1 MLIADAV
8 YTACVDAGKPILL
21 DIVQEDSREQRGLGG
36 EHNELVVPNKNKKG
50 NARSN
55 NKNQKKKRENKDNAT
70 GNVSSGNK
78 RKTRN
83 AAVGGIMA
91 CFVACVAAYSYNNKR
106 KRKKEKSENGKKE
119 SKK

>member
-8 YTACVDAGKPILL
+8 YTAWVDAGKPILL
-21 DIVQEDSREQRGLGG
+21 DISQENSPAQIERWS
-36 EHNELVVPNKNKKG
+36 EHNELIVSNKNKKG

-91 CFVACVAAYSYNNKR
+91 CFAAFITAYLFNNRR
-106 KRKKEKSENGKKE
+106 KRKKKKQ
-119 SKK
+119 